1 MDRILIMRTINGD
14 ASLNNNYR
22 RCHHADGYYF
32 FTPMISVQ
40 QVRKTHPEF
49 NDLTDEEMQAVLK
62 DLYDLGSLALECW
75 VATKS
80 SKFPKGLLSNR
91 NNTNKINL

>member
-1 MDRILIMRTINGD
+1 
-14 ASLNNNYR
+14 
-22 RCHHADGYYF
+22 
-32 FTPMISVQ
+32 MISVQ
-40 QVRKTHPEF
+40 QARKIDPELK
-49 NDLTDEEMQAVLK
+49 DLTDEEIQAVIK

-80 SKFPKGLLSNR
+80 SKFPKGLLSNQ